1 VVPLIIRFERFPGF
15 QASDSAGGHDY
26 LGKIRIDSRKKMN
39 PQSLLDLLEKNGQHH
54 ILDHYQVLNSKK
66 REAFIRGLAQLDFS
80 LAFKLCKEFSNEK
93 GSICHSA
100 RIEPALI
107 IPIPRTADEIEQRKE
122 ARKLGESLIRGNQ
135 VAVLIVAGGQ
145 GTRLG
150 FPGPKGSLP
159 ISSLKKKPLFQLF
172 AESIRAI
179 SNRYRAN
186 LPLLIMTS
194 QENHEATQAFFE
206 SHGFFSLKRNQVHFF
221 SQGMLPTLTPEG
233 KLILKDAE
241 NFLANPDGHGG
252 SLKALYESGLTGWL
266 KRQGISE
273 LFYFQVDNP
282 LVKIADPAF
291 IGYHRRGNADISTK
305 VVRRRDL
312 EEKVGIYGMVRGK
325 PAIIE
330 YSDFSPEDYRSRDEG
345 GNIRYW
351 AGNIAI
357 HMISLSFV
365 ERMNRDGFALP
376 YHRAIKEV
384 EGLGPGGRSERMTG
398 LKFETFVF
406 DSIPLAQKSI
416 CMEVAREEEFA
427 PVKNQSGI
435 DSPDTARQ
443 AMDGLF
449 KRWLVEAG
457 AEVAPQA
464 RIEISPLFAL
474 DKEEVKEKLKGK
486 KAAVREDTYFG

>member
-1 VVPLIIRFERFPGF
+1 M
-15 QASDSAGGHDY
+15 DSQ
-26 LGKIRIDSRKKMN
+26 
-39 PQSLLDLLEKNGQHH
+39 PLLDLLEKHGQNH
-54 ILDHYQVLNSKK
+54 ILEHYQGLNPIK
-66 REAFIRGLAQLDFS
+66 RQAFVKGLAQLDFS
-80 LAFKLCKEFSNEK
+80 LAFKLYKEFSQQK
-93 GSICHSA
+93 SSSLLPSQ
-100 RIEPALI
+100 IEPAFI
-107 IPIPRTADEIEQRKE
+107 IPIPKTAGEIHRRKE
-122 ARKLGESLIRGNQ
+122 AVKLGESLIRGNQ

-159 ISSLKKKPLFQLF
+159 ISSIKRKTLFQVF

-179 SNRYRAN
+179 SDRYQAT

-194 QENHEATQAFFE
+194 QENHEETQAFFE
-206 SHGFFSLKRNQVHFF
+206 SHGFFGLKRNQVHFF
-221 SQGMLPTLTPEG
+221 SQGMLPTLTLEG

-241 NFLANPDGHGG
+241 NLLANPDGHGG

-266 KRQGISE
+266 KGQGITE
-273 LFYFQVDNP
+273 IFYCQVDNP
-282 LVKIADPAF
+282 LAKVADPAF
-291 IGYHRRGNADISTK
+291 IGYHLREKADISTK
-305 VVRRRDL
+305 VVRRRGL
-312 EEKVGIYGMVRGK
+312 EEKVGIYGMVNGK

-330 YSDFSPEDYRSRDEG
+330 YSEFSPEDYRSLDER

-365 ERMNRDGFALP
+365 ERMNREGFALP

-384 EGLGPGGRSERMTG
+384 EGLGPGARSERMTG
-398 LKFETFVF
+398 VKFETFVF

-416 CMEVAREEEFA
+416 CMEVSREEEFA

-435 DSPDTARQ
+435 DSPDTARL
-443 AMDGLF
+443 AMNNLF
-449 KRWLVEAG
+449 KGWLVEAG

-464 RIEISPLFAL
+464 QIEISPLFAL
-474 DKEEVKEKLKGK
+474 DKEEVMEKLKGK
-486 KAAVREDTYFG
+486 KVGVREDTYFE

>member
-1 VVPLIIRFERFPGF
+1 
-15 QASDSAGGHDY
+15 
-26 LGKIRIDSRKKMN
+26 MN
-39 PQSLLDLLEKNGQHH
+39 PQPLLDLLEKHGQHH
-54 ILDHYQVLNSKK
+54 ILDHYKGLIPQK
-66 REAFIRGLAQLDFS
+66 REAFIRHLAQLDFS
-80 LAFKLCKEFSNEK
+80 SAFKLFREFSQHK
-93 GSICHSA
+93 SSSSPSS
-100 RIEPALI
+100 RIEPASI
-107 IPIPRTADEIEQRKE
+107 IPIPRTAEEIEQWKE
-122 ARKLGESLIRGNQ
+122 SRKLGESLIRGSQ

-150 FPGPKGSLP
+150 FPGPKGRLP
-159 ISSLKKKPLFQLF
+159 ISSIKKKTLFQLF
-172 AESIRAI
+172 AESIRAV
-179 SNRYRAN
+179 SKRYRAN
-186 LPLLIMTS
+186 LPFLIMTS
-194 QENHEATQAFFE
+194 QENHEETRAFFE
-206 SHGFFSLKRNQVHFF
+206 SHGFFGLKRDQVHFF

-233 KLILKDAE
+233 ELILKDTE
-241 NFLANPDGHGG
+241 NLLANPDGHGG

-266 KRQGISE
+266 KGEGVTEI
-273 LFYFQVDNP
+273 FYCQVDNP
-282 LVKIADPAF
+282 LAKIADPAF
-291 IGYHRRGNADISTK
+291 IGYHRREDADISTK

-312 EEKVGIYGMVRGK
+312 EEKVGIYGMVNGK

-330 YSDFSPEDYRSRDEG
+330 YSDFSPEDYRSLDEKG
-345 GNIRYW
+345 DIRYW

-365 ERMNRDGFALP
+365 ERMNREGFALP

-398 LKFETFVF
+398 VKFETFVF

-443 AMDGLF
+443 AMNALF
-449 KRWLVEAG
+449 KSWLVEAG
-457 AEVAPQA
+457 AEVPPQA

-474 DKEEVKEKLKGK
+474 DKEELMEKLKGK
-486 KAAVREDTYFG
+486 KVEVREDTYFE